1 MRPGLFQTSM
11 RTTVSGHHNSGAGN
25 GKGCNPGLA
34 GTVSVSHCGNTVP
47 GCCWEGW
54 VADELICQMRSWP
67 PDILK
72 CSIICGTLRFPSSD
86 AKIWVVLFYFGVF
99 HSSNVLRK
107 TKYIFLDYKAIHIH
121 CTEIERMQKNTQN
134 KILPPRDP
142 DFFKNVLWFPFWCPC
157 IVENIILWW
166 VVGFFFLMKTVWLP
180 QSTL

>member
-47 GCCWEGW
+47 GCCWEGR

-72 CSIICGTLRFPSSD
+72 CSIICGTLRLPSSD

-142 DFFKNVLWFPFWCPC
+142 DFLKMYC
-157 IVENIILWW
+157 
-166 VVGFFFLMKTVWLP
+166 GFLSGALA
-180 QSTL
+180 L